1 MNIFKVLTIARQAIA
16 KNKLRTFFTVLG
28 IVIGITAVS
37 VIVSAGRS
45 VEGLIFSQME
55 SFGSNLIQ
63 TEVRVPKGS
72 GGMATQVQGV
82 VITTMTLG
90 DKEAIDNLPNI
101 KRSYAAEMSQEL
113 LSWNGNIKSAL
124 VYSTTYEFIDID
136 SSEIESGRFYTEQE
150 DNNKTRVV
158 VLGQQVKE
166 DLFGESEAIGQNIK
180 IRKVN
185 FKVIGVLKPRGS
197 VMFFDMDNLIYT
209 PIQTAQK
216 LLLGIDH
223 VSAITAQMN
232 DANLD
237 EQTVNDI
244 RTTIRERHD
253 ITNPDKDDFET
264 MSMSDAQNIMGNV
277 LGGITLLLIALASIS
292 LIVGGV
298 GIMNIM
304 YASVAE
310 RTFEIGLRKSIG
322 ASQKNIMTQFLMEA
336 IIITSLGGLGGVVL
350 GLIITYFIY
359 LLANY
364 YNFDWSF
371 SISLGGIILAML
383 FSTAVGLVF
392 GLYPAKKAADLD
404 PITALRKE

>member
-1 MNIFKVLTIARQAIA
+1 
-16 KNKLRTFFTVLG
+16 
-28 IVIGITAVS
+28 
-37 VIVSAGRS
+37 
-45 VEGLIFSQME
+45 
-55 SFGSNLIQ
+55 
-63 TEVRVPKGS
+63 
-72 GGMATQVQGV
+72 
-82 VITTMTLG
+82 
-90 DKEAIDNLPNI
+90 
-101 KRSYAAEMSQEL
+101 
-113 LSWNGNIKSAL
+113 
-124 VYSTTYEFIDID
+124 
-136 SSEIESGRFYTEQE
+136 
-150 DNNKTRVV
+150 
-158 VLGQQVKE
+158 
-166 DLFGESEAIGQNIK
+166 
-180 IRKVN
+180 
-185 FKVIGVLKPRGS
+185 
-197 VMFFDMDNLIYT
+197 MFFDMDNLIYT